1 MTVAAERSKDTRV
14 VARVDQETQQF
25 IAQAAELAGMSVSQF
40 LVDAARSRAEEVVDR
55 ATRIQVSAETGNR
68 MLDILD
74 RKPGKP
80 SSKLLRNAT
89 SYKEAVNDT
98 ETGGH
103 PEEA

>member
-1 MTVAAERSKDTRV
+1 MTAAAERSKDTRV
-14 VARVDQETQQF
+14 VARVDQETQNF

-40 LVDAARSRAEEVVDR
+40 LVDAARARAEEVVDR

-74 RKPGKP
+74 RKPGK
-80 SSKLLRNAT
+80 SSGKLLRNAIR
-89 SYKEAVNDT
+89 YKEDVNDT